1 MKNLSLKL
9 QNHLQD
15 NNNIIPNDC
24 QINASNLIEKLLSRS
39 NRINLFYFS
48 KDVKFGIY
56 ILGSVGVGK
65 SVLLKAL
72 SYIYPFSEILHFS
85 DLIFILQAKNQQNK
99 NFLQK
104 IKKKKVILIDELY
117 INNFTS
123 LILFKKFVDQ
133 IKKIKIPII
142 MSGNKKLSKIYAD
155 KVNPKLCEE
164 LINDLENNFLTVN
177 IKSKID
183 YRSKKK
189 INQKFFLLKDSNSI
203 SKQNLLIKKFAEC
216 SSPHEGIF
224 KRKGNQFN
232 LKKFYGNLI
241 EIDFFDFFSKN
252 LIFQDY
258 ELIAKKVKIFVL
270 RNTEQM
276 NEDSKNFLTR
286 FISFIDVLYENKN
299 ILSIATN
306 IELEKL
312 YIGKTNYKEF
322 QRTLSRLK
330 EMGSTTYIKK
340 NL

>member
-123 LILFKKFVDQ
+123 LILFKKFQ
-133 IKKIKIPII
+133 W
-142 MSGNKKLSKIYAD
+142 
-155 KVNPKLCEE
+155 
-164 LINDLENNFLTVN
+164 
-177 IKSKID
+177 
-183 YRSKKK
+183 
-189 INQKFFLLKDSNSI
+189 
-203 SKQNLLIKKFAEC
+203 
-216 SSPHEGIF
+216 
-224 KRKGNQFN
+224 
-232 LKKFYGNLI
+232 
-241 EIDFFDFFSKN
+241 
-252 LIFQDY
+252 
-258 ELIAKKVKIFVL
+258 
-270 RNTEQM
+270 
-276 NEDSKNFLTR
+276 
-286 FISFIDVLYENKN
+286 
-299 ILSIATN
+299 
-306 IELEKL
+306 
-312 YIGKTNYKEF
+312 
-322 QRTLSRLK
+322 
-330 EMGSTTYIKK
+330 
-340 NL
+340 